1 MPQHRPP
8 FIGNDDVDEPNS
20 EVHRSALIAA
30 FLGLRGSLFQ
40 MNGGLRRAAA
50 LQGGQRA
57 DAQRLD
63 SGERL
68 AAGEVSA
75 IAVWRDDD

>member
-1 MPQHRPP
+1 
-8 FIGNDDVDEPNS
+8 
-20 EVHRSALIAA
+20 
-30 FLGLRGSLFQ
+30 

-57 DAQRLD
+57 DAQRLA